1 MAEEKTTRKRR
12 TREELIQATQD
23 KIAAENKRHEETL
36 KKLNEELEKLKGTTL
51 TKAQKQKK
59 LNEALKSSDL
69 TPEEIAKKLGLKV
82 QW

>member
-12 TREELIQATQD
+12 TREELIAATEE
-23 KIAAENKRHEETL
+23 KIKAENQRHEETL

-51 TKAQKQKK
+51 SKAQKQKM
-59 LNEALKSSDL
+59 LNAAIKSSDL